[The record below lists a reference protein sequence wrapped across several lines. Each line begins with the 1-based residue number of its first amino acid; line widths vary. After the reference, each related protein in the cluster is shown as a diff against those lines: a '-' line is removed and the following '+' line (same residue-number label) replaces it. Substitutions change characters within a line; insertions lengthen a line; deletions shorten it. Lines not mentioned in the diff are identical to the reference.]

1 MSLYLLAEIKKDNG
15 EGLYYDTVGYRI
27 FDNKTMKYVDASI
40 ESVRKQLSKGVEIN
54 GLDYDKEHD
63 IIRIIFG
70 EASWATN
77 GFQTNVIPDTGVK
90 VGWLKSNYWTVV
102 GRSDYAVLAVSARG
116 ATRQF
121 SLDYIRNSANKLNFA
136 NIDVRCTEAHKNMI
150 LFRHKVDTMDIGKP
164 VSEKVQK
171 MKQKMAM
178 MGVDGIT
185 IDYNNKIIVTDKNI
199 ESVIIPSMCRVIPKG
214 TFEDCFKLKSVVIGS
229 SVTNIGAKAF
239 KGCSSIESIS
249 IPGNV
254 KIIGSNCFEYC
265 IRLTDIELCEGIKK
279 ISGSLFREC
288 VYLKHIAL
296 PSTLEGTI
304 DLDNIFMGMDNNVT
318 VEIPVRLKD
327 NVRKPKNPRIN
338 IKFK

>member
-15 EGLYYDTVGYRI
+15 EGLYYDTIGYRI
-27 FDNKTMKYVDASI
+27 FDNKTMKYLDASI
-40 ESVRKQLSKGVEIN
+40 ESVREQLSKGVEIN

-102 GRSDYAVLAVSARG
+102 GSSDYAVLAVSARG

-136 NIDVRCTEAHKNMI
+136 NLDVRSTEAHKNMI

-185 IDYNNKIIVTDKNI
+185 IDYNNKIIVTDK
-199 ESVIIPSMCRVIPKG
+199 ELRSVVIPSMCTIISKG
-214 TFEDCFKLKSVVIGS
+214 TFKNCFKLNSVVIGS
-229 SVTNIGAKAF
+229 GVTSIEAKAF
-239 KGCSSIESIS
+239 SGCSSLESIS

-265 IRLTDIELCEGIKK
+265 IRLKDIELCEGIKK
-279 ISGSLFREC
+279 LRGGIFRDCRSLSH
-288 VYLKHIAL
+288 VVL

-304 DLDNIFMGMDNNVT
+304 DLDNIFMGLDNNVT
-318 VEIPVRLKD
+318 VEIPFKLKD
-327 NVRKPKNPRIN
+327 NVRKPKNPHIV

>member
-40 ESVRKQLSKGVEIN
+40 QSVRERLSKGVEIN
-54 GLDYDKEHD
+54 GLRYDKAYD
-63 IIRIIFG
+63 KIQIMFG
-70 EASWATN
+70 EESWTS
-77 GFQTNVIPDTGVK
+77 GFKTNVITDTGARVP
-90 VGWLKSNYWTVV
+90 WLNRNYWTVV
-102 GRSDYAVLAVSARG
+102 GKSEYAVLAVSTKG
-116 ATRQF
+116 VTRQL
-121 SLDYIRNSANKLNFA
+121 SLDYIKNSNKVLKFNNLDVGYADGFKTVLEFRGK
-136 NIDVRCTEAHKNMI
+136 IDE
-150 LFRHKVDTMDIGKP
+150 MDIGKP
-164 VSEKVQK
+164 DSEKVKQMKNK
-171 MKQKMAM
+171 MDML
-178 MGVDGIT
+178 GVGGFTVDF
-185 IDYNNKIIVTDKNI
+185 NNLLVVTDKNI

-229 SVTNIGAKAF
+229 SVTNIGAEAF

-254 KIIGSNCFEYC
+254 KTIGSNCFEYC

-279 ISGSLFREC
+279 LRGSLFRDC
-288 VYLKHIAL
+288 VSLNHIVL

-304 DLDNIFMGMDNNVT
+304 DLDNIFMGMENYIT
-318 VEIPVRLKD
+318 VEIPFKLKD